1 MKRCECKPSSIKHEK
16 TTRKRKPHQ
25 RACLCPLLTFKRS
38 GKMLNTC
45 VWAKMAEHDPAAFEL
60 IFLSETAWCCLHW
73 RQLCVYAWMCVCVR
87 VERVQSCRTHCS
99 LLQSQSSY
107 SVYVFVSAWWR
118 RWVLLRPNESICIQG
133 AFFLSHAGGSKR
145 AATWEPVQRLVGAL
159 AVFPKQT
166 RKYKHRLA
174 LNSPFFF
181 SSFEEVE
188 KAVQSHTQP
197 SCSVLYQAWL
207 LSAFQWGLRARG
219 KKKAEEGCVQ
229 RAGTT
234 VPRARPRGEWQL
246 LMSSPL
252 SDPAP

>member
-1 MKRCECKPSSIKHEK
+1 MH
-16 TTRKRKPHQ
+16 
-25 RACLCPLLTFKRS
+25 
-38 GKMLNTC
+38 GC
-45 VWAKMAEHDPAAFEL
+45 V
-60 IFLSETAWCCLHW
+60 
-73 RQLCVYAWMCVCVR
+73 CVCVR
-87 VERVQSCRTHCS
+87 VEGVQSCRTHCS

-145 AATWEPVQRLVGAL
+145 AATWEPVQRLVGAF

-174 LNSPFFF
+174 LNSPCFFPLRRLRKLYNHTLSPPALYCTKLGSFLLF
-181 SSFEEVE
+181 SEDWE
-188 KAVQSHTQP
+188 
-197 SCSVLYQAWL
+197 
-207 LSAFQWGLRARG
+207 RG
-219 KKKAEEGCVQ
+219 GGKKAEDGCVQ
-229 RAGTT
+229 RAGST

>member
-1 MKRCECKPSSIKHEK
+1 MH
-16 TTRKRKPHQ
+16 
-25 RACLCPLLTFKRS
+25 
-38 GKMLNTC
+38 GC
-45 VWAKMAEHDPAAFEL
+45 V
-60 IFLSETAWCCLHW
+60 
-73 RQLCVYAWMCVCVR
+73 CVCVR
-87 VERVQSCRTHCS
+87 VEGVQSCRTHCS

-145 AATWEPVQRLVGAL
+145 AATWEPVQRLVGAF

-174 LNSPFFF
+174 LNSPCFFPLRRLRKLYNHTLSPPALYCTKLGSFLLF
-181 SSFEEVE
+181 SEDWE
-188 KAVQSHTQP
+188 
-197 SCSVLYQAWL
+197 
-207 LSAFQWGLRARG
+207 RG
-219 KKKAEEGCVQ
+219 GEKKAEDGCVQ
-229 RAGTT
+229 RAGST